1 MSSKLRFVA
10 PAERPPSS
18 GQIWLLDEKQLDDF
32 AILDT
37 KSTNPPHELFH
48 TQMLLD
54 LDPYETSSYDKASEM
69 GDDGGALRAGT
80 ALHFLSLEAFALLSQ
95 YAGVGILF
103 NTLPALAYPVFQNY
117 LHMQGYQVSSYTALI
132 NLGWSFK
139 IFFGILSDCFPL
151 FGLQRRPYI
160 ILGWTICATCCAVM
174 ALTPFAKPYYGAAFI
189 ARRPLANIS
198 ESDQAKYMNLDAP
211 SSSGLFIVL
220 SMVASFGYVMAV
232 TACDAMAVQYAQRE
246 ALAQR
251 GRMQTTM
258 YFVRDFSGMVPQILV
273 GFCMNNYTYGGSFD
287 WAISPNTVYAL
298 LVLPCAVCIGT
309 ATFWMV
315 EDKVVV
321 LHFRLYLKNL
331 WELLQLRVMWQFCAF
346 QLLNQACIAFDT
358 TVSSPLASTLLHV
371 QPVADQAFTV
381 IGIFLYTATM
391 FSIGKFALNWDWHH
405 TVILHT
411 LLLVAIDASCKLPTV
426 WGFVQSEYVY
436 LAGRTCLQ
444 LPTAFLFLFTTYC
457 IVEVAD
463 VGNEGAVYALV
474 TTCANVAVP
483 VATFLFKTVDAFF
496 EVELNDIQRNDSA
509 VRWQM
514 TYCYLIAYAVKLA
527 SLFGSSSCRARKP
540 TRAMGL
546 VLVLV
551 VAFCLLAVI
560 VTNLL
565 AVFPT
570 TSCLRIAGGPGCH
583 APSP

>member
-1 MSSKLRFVA
+1 
-10 PAERPPSS
+10 
-18 GQIWLLDEKQLDDF
+18 
-32 AILDT
+32 
-37 KSTNPPHELFH
+37 
-48 TQMLLD
+48 
-54 LDPYETSSYDKASEM
+54 
-69 GDDGGALRAGT
+69 
-80 ALHFLSLEAFALLSQ
+80 
-95 YAGVGILF
+95 
-103 NTLPALAYPVFQNY
+103 
-117 LHMQGYQVSSYTALI
+117 
-132 NLGWSFK
+132 
-139 IFFGILSDCFPL
+139 
-151 FGLQRRPYI
+151 
-160 ILGWTICATCCAVM
+160 M

-298 LVLPCAVCIGT
+298 LVLPCAVCIAT

-315 EDKVVV
+315 EDKVLV

-381 IGIFLYTATM
+381 IGILLYTATM
-391 FSIGKFALNWDWHH
+391 FSIGKFALNWDWHR

-411 LLLVAIDASCKLPTV
+411 VLLVAVDASCKLPTV

-496 EVELNDIQRNDSA
+496 EVELDDIQRNDSA

-527 SLFGSSSCRARKP
+527 SLFWLVLLPRQKAHVQILKRSGGAS
-540 TRAMGL
+540 RAMGL

-551 VAFCLLAVI
+551 VALCLLAVI

-583 APSP
+583 ASSP